1 MDGTKSSRASLTE
14 LLDETV
20 SGRRE
25 SFDEIFSAVYEELRR
40 LAHHQLM
47 GGWRKYTL
55 DTTALVHEAYLKL
68 VDAESLTDRHRGY
81 FFGAAARAMRQVL
94 VDAARRRQQLKR
106 GGGRDDLTYDDEL
119 AGAEA
124 FATELIMID
133 DTLEQLAENY
143 PRQARVVECRF
154 FGGLTIEETA
164 TALDLSRR
172 TVIRDWELA
181 RAWLFRQLGE
191 DAFPIQV
198 DEAHGRPAG

>member
-1 MDGTKSSRASLTE
+1 MDGSKNARTSLTE
-14 LLDETV
+14 LLDDSV
-20 SGRRE
+20 NGRRE
-25 SFDEIFSAVYEELRR
+25 AFDEIFAAVYEELRR

-68 VDAESLTDRHRGY
+68 VDVESLADRHRGY

-106 GGGRDDLTYDDEL
+106 GAGRDDLPYDDEL
-119 AGAEA
+119 AGTEA
-124 FATELIMID
+124 FAAELIMLD
-133 DTLEQLAENY
+133 DSLEQLAESY

-154 FGGLTIEETA
+154 FGGLTIAETA
-164 TALDLSRR
+164 EALELSRR

-191 DAFPIQV
+191 GAFPELINGIP
-198 DEAHGRPAG
+198 GRPAG

>member
-1 MDGTKSSRASLTE
+1 MDGSKNARAPLTE
-14 LLDETV
+14 LLDDSV
-20 SGRRE
+20 NGRRE
-25 SFDEIFSAVYEELRR
+25 AFDEIFAAVYEELRR

-68 VDAESLTDRHRGY
+68 VDVESLADRHRGY

-106 GGGRDDLTYDDEL
+106 GAGRDDLTYDDDL
-119 AGAEA
+119 AGTEA
-124 FATELIMID
+124 FAAELIMLD
-133 DTLEQLAENY
+133 DSLEQLAESY

-164 TALDLSRR
+164 EALELSRR

-191 DAFPIQV
+191 GAFPELIN
-198 DEAHGRPAG
+198 ETPGRPTG

>member
-1 MDGTKSSRASLTE
+1 VTE
-14 LLDETV
+14 LLADSV
-20 SGRRE
+20 HGRRE
-25 SFDEIFSAVYEELRR
+25 SFDELFAAVYQELRR

-47 GGWRKYTL
+47 GGWRKHTL

-106 GGGRDDLTYDDEL
+106 GAGQDHVPLNEELT
-119 AGAEA
+119 GSEA
-124 FATELIMID
+124 YATELIMLD
-133 DTLEQLAENY
+133 DSIEKLAARF
-143 PRQARVVECRF
+143 PRQARVVECRY

-164 TALDLSRR
+164 AALELSRR

-181 RAWLFRQLGE
+181 RAWLFRQLGGG
-191 DAFPIQV
+191 AFP
-198 DEAHGRPAG
+198 ELLSGRPERPAG

>member
-1 MDGTKSSRASLTE
+1 MDGSKNARASLTE
-14 LLDETV
+14 LLDESV

-25 SFDEIFSAVYEELRR
+25 AFDEIFEAVYEELRR

-94 VDAARRRQQLKR
+94 VDGARRRQQLKR
-106 GGGRDDLTYDDEL
+106 GAGRDDLTYDDEL
-119 AGAEA
+119 AGTAE
-124 FATELIMID
+124 FATELIMLD
-133 DTLEQLAENY
+133 DSMDQLAESF

-164 TALDLSRR
+164 AALDLSRR
-172 TVIRDWELA
+172 TVIRDWDLA
-181 RAWLFRQLGE
+181 RAWLFRQLGPG
-191 DAFPIQV
+191 AFPELIN
-198 DEAHGRPAG
+198 ESPERPAG

>member
-1 MDGTKSSRASLTE
+1 MEGSQTSRASVTA
-14 LLDETV
+14 LLEGAV
-20 SGRRE
+20 GGRRE
-25 SFDEIFSAVYEELRR
+25 SFDEIFATVYEELRR

-68 VDAESLTDRHRGY
+68 VDSASLTDRHRGY

-106 GGGRDDLTYDDEL
+106 GGGRDDLTFDDEL
-119 AGAEA
+119 AGTEA
-124 FATELIMID
+124 FAAELIMLD
-133 DTLEQLAENY
+133 ESLEQLAESY

-164 TALDLSRR
+164 AALELSRR

-191 DAFPIQV
+191 GAFPEIV
-198 DEAHGRPAG
+198 NEAPGRPAG

>member
-1 MDGTKSSRASLTE
+1 MTE
-14 LLDETV
+14 LLDDTV

-25 SFDEIFSAVYEELRR
+25 SFDEIFAAVYEELRR

-68 VDAESLTDRHRGY
+68 IDSATVTERHRGY

-94 VDAARRRQQLKR
+94 VDAARRRQQLKH
-106 GGGRDDLTYDDEL
+106 GAGRDDLTYDDEIS
-119 AGAEA
+119 GTEA
-124 FATELIMID
+124 FAAELIMLD
-133 DTLEQLAENY
+133 DSLEKLADSY

-164 TALDLSRR
+164 VALDLSRR

-181 RAWLFRQLGE
+181 RAWLFRHVGE
-191 DAFPIQV
+191 GAFPELV
-198 DEAHGRPAG
+198 NDGPGRPAR

>member
-1 MDGTKSSRASLTE
+1 MNGSSSSRASLTE
-14 LLDETV
+14 LLDDTV

-25 SFDEIFSAVYEELRR
+25 SFDEIFAALYEELRR

-68 VDAESLTDRHRGY
+68 VDAASVTDRHRGY

-106 GGGRDDLTYDDEL
+106 GAGRDDLTYEDEFT
-119 AGAEA
+119 GTEA
-124 FATELIMID
+124 FAAELIMLND
-133 DTLEQLAENY
+133 SLDQLAESF

-164 TALDLSRR
+164 AALDLSRR

-181 RAWLFRQLGE
+181 RAWLFRQLGAG
-191 DAFPIQV
+191 AFPELINETPQ
-198 DEAHGRPAG
+198 RPAG

>member
-1 MDGTKSSRASLTE
+1 MTE
-14 LLDETV
+14 LLDDSV

-25 SFDEIFSAVYEELRR
+25 SFDEVFSAVYAELCR

-68 VDAESLTDRHRGY
+68 VDAASVTERHRGY

-94 VDAARRRQQLKR
+94 VDAARRRQQLKH
-106 GGGRDDLTYDDEL
+106 GAGRDDLAYDDEL
-119 AGAEA
+119 VGTEA
-124 FATELIMID
+124 FAAELIMLD
-133 DTLEQLAENY
+133 DSLEKLAESY

-164 TALDLSRR
+164 VTLDLSRR

-181 RAWLFRQLGE
+181 RAWLFRQLGAG
-191 DAFPIQV
+191 AFPELIN
-198 DEAHGRPAG
+198 EIPGRPSR